1 MEEENIG
8 RVCWVLCA
16 VPAVVPSA
24 RFRSLALFYL
34 VRRWRTDP
42 ESPLAFFRGLYSS
55 SSSSITGVE
64 VIFVCE

>member
-42 ESPLAFFRGLYSS
+42 ESPLFWELYC